1 MVHKRLKE
9 DSEEEKGD
17 HIYDLEQIT
26 RRSFPISR
34 DNYIIN
40 FKKTRDV
47 VKERLEM
54 LVSFSHSMTQKQDKF
69 VKEYNSALS
78 KENESTQTKSFPKF
92 NFNIDH
98 SMDETKYSKDT
109 VMNQQNSVPKFHTV
123 DIKTER
129 SNKTR
134 KSISS

>member
-1 MVHKRLKE
+1 M
-9 DSEEEKGD
+9 
-17 HIYDLEQIT
+17 
-26 RRSFPISR
+26 
-34 DNYIIN
+34 
-40 FKKTRDV
+40 
-47 VKERLEM
+47 
-54 LVSFSHSMTQKQDKF
+54 
-69 VKEYNSALS
+69 S

-129 SNKTR
+129 SNITR